1 MRKGWKK
8 EKGKRKGIPSQVGR
22 GGFSAQP
29 GAAHARAR
37 APAQLRPKARRRRG
51 RAGVM
56 ASPRG
61 PHVSESGGG
70 GETAPRVD
78 GAGEPAARGG
88 RNPAAGGLGGN
99 SPLVARFL
107 DNGEVP

>member
-8 EKGKRKGIPSQVGR
+8 EKEKGFPRRWAGGDFWPSQ
-22 GGFSAQP
+22 AQR
-29 GAAHARAR
+29 ARAR

-51 RAGVM
+51 RAGADAV
-56 ASPRG
+56 AAG

-70 GETAPRVD
+70 NDATVRRRGRTGRPR
-78 GAGEPAARGG
+78 G
-88 RNPAAGGLGGN
+88 RNPAAGGLGGD
-99 SPLVARFL
+99 SPPVTRFL